1 MKRLFVNG
9 REITPEVIQFEL
21 ERLIRFYAEHGMPQ
35 DQIRQQLPQLTQQAR
50 QQAIGSRLLM
60 DEANQLDIPVTDGE
74 VDDQLEKIRRQ
85 LGGDEKL
92 NRALAERK
100 TSLHDFREQLRRG
113 RRVDKLVEK
122 ITAGAEDPSEADL
135 LSHFN
140 AHKSEYSKSERVL
153 AQHILIS
160 PDGDTE
166 TSKQEA
172 RDKIRAIRKRIVEE
186 GKNFSDE
193 AAAHSM
199 CPSGKQGGSLGW
211 FSRGM
216 MVPEFDKAVFEMRDG
231 EVSDIIE
238 TQFGFHIIYKTAHED
253 AGEPDF
259 DEVRE
264 QVRDFLRH
272 NRRGELMAAHVNE
285 LREKA
290 TIEERD

>member
-1 MKRLFVNG
+1 M
-9 REITPEVIQFEL
+9 
-21 ERLIRFYAEHGMPQ
+21 
-35 DQIRQQLPQLTQQAR
+35 
-50 QQAIGSRLLM
+50 
-60 DEANQLDIPVTDGE
+60 
-74 VDDQLEKIRRQ
+74 
-85 LGGDEKL
+85 
-92 NRALAERK
+92 
-100 TSLHDFREQLRRG
+100 
-113 RRVDKLVEK
+113 EK

-135 LSHFN
+135 LAHFN